1 MAHGNNPSGALSIGQ
16 VAKLYG
22 ISHDALR
29 LYDKKGLVKPLVN
42 PETGYRSY
50 TLEHLSILDMV
61 MMGRKAGIPLARMQH
76 CFASPDAAEHAA
88 LLRKQQTAVQEQIRE
103 LQRIERHLDGLRPH
117 VEDASRNPDGRAFT
131 LEHDIFLEA
140 IEVASLLSAETAEDL
155 AERDEFL
162 LFAPDDSGEFHEDEA
177 RAFYPLPS
185 ARIDHEPAAVIKK
198 GTRCHTFQGTLDAIR
213 HRVAALQRRAKQPT
227 FARFDYCLPSP
238 DQNHHYLCTIFA

>member
-1 MAHGNNPSGALSIGQ
+1 MTYGDDPAGALSIGQ
-16 VAKLYG
+16 VARLYG

-61 MMGRKAGIPLARMQH
+61 MMGRKAGIPLARMQR

-88 LLRKQQTAVQEQIRE
+88 LLREQQAVVQEQIRE
-103 LQRIERHLDGLRPH
+103 LQRIERHLDGLCPL

-140 IEVASLLSAETAEDL
+140 VEVASLLSAETAEDL

-162 LFAPDDSGEFHEDEA
+162 LFAPDDSGEFHEDET
-177 RAFYPLPS
+177 RTFYPLAS
-185 ARIDHEPAAVIKK
+185 ARADHKPAAIIKNE
-198 GTRCHTFQGTLDAIR
+198 TRGHTFQGTLDDIR
-213 HRVAALQRRAKQPT
+213 HRVATLQEDTKQPT
-227 FARFDYCLPSP
+227 FVRFNYCLPSP
-238 DQNHHYLCTIFA
+238 DQDHHYLCTIFA